1 MHYGKA
7 TPWLRTRRKSNLWFD
22 GGAMR
27 LEPLSLPEKINQS
40 EPQAPLEL
48 EQCHLGKAIQ
58 AYILACYFDQDH
70 K

>member
-1 MHYGKA
+1 
-7 TPWLRTRRKSNLWFD
+7 
-22 GGAMR
+22 MR
-27 LEPLSLPEKINQS
+27 LESLSLPEKINQS

-58 AYILACYFDQDH
+58 AYILACYFDQGH